1 MTLTLFAILAA
12 VAVAIVVGLVKFQ
25 AWITKPRDRNDPP
38 ISKHLL

>member
-25 AWITKPRDRNDPP
+25 SYITKPRDRNDPP